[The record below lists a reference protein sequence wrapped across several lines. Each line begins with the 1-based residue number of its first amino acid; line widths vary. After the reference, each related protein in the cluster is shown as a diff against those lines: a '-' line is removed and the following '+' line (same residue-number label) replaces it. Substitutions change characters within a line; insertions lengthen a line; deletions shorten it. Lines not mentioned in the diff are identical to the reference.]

1 MKNTLNIIFILFALS
16 ACQSETDKCVDGLLK
31 EKNGWTEGT
40 ARLACLKVQ
49 NSKPD

>member
-1 MKNTLNIIFILFALS
+1 MKNTLNIIFILLALS

-31 EKNGWTEGT
+31 DGWTEGT
-40 ARLACLKVQ
+40 ARLTCLKVQ